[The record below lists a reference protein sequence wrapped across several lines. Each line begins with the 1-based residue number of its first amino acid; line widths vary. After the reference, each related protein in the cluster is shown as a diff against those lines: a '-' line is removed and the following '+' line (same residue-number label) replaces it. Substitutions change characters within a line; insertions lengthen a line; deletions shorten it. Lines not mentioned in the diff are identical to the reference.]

1 MPVSAVN
8 GVWGAV
14 AALAISLIVSC
25 AGPSSPQPDGAG
37 TLVLVDADIV
47 TMDDAIPAAEAVAI
61 RGGRILAVGRREEVL
76 LQSGEGAELRSLE
89 GAALLP
95 GFIDTHGH
103 FAMMAQAAS
112 MANLQPPPAGPVR
125 NIAELQQVL
134 RDWQAAHPDAP
145 WITGWGYDDSLL
157 AEQRHPVRGDLDAV
171 SAEKPI
177 LLMHT
182 SAHLASC
189 NTPCLAAL
197 GITPETPDPPGGV
210 IRREADGKTPS
221 GVLEEAALYFV
232 FQNMPQPVESQRLA
246 GIAEVQKLYAS
257 YGITTAQEG
266 AARPQQ
272 IEDLRKVA
280 ATGDLYLDVVAYQHF
295 PDGASI
301 GEDFASS
308 KSYDGHFRVGG
319 IKLVLDGSP
328 QGKTAWFTRP
338 YVVPPPGQGSDYSGY
353 AIYSDES
360 VTSLMDEA
368 FARGI
373 QVIAHANGDRA
384 IDQFLDMAL
393 PVIADYAEADARPVI
408 IHAQAARQDQLEK
421 MAAARIIPS
430 FFAAHPF
437 FWGDWHRDSVMGADR
452 ASFISPMAAAAD
464 LGIPY
469 TIHNDAPVVP
479 PDMIRLLWVAEN
491 RETRS
496 GAVLGA
502 DQRAAPRDALKAVT
516 TNAAYQYFEEDQKGS
531 ITPGKLADLV
541 ILSGNPL
548 TVEPASLKEIRVLE
562 TFKDGTSIYR
572 AGKGEE

>member
-1 MPVSAVN
+1 
-8 GVWGAV
+8 
-14 AALAISLIVSC
+14 
-25 AGPSSPQPDGAG
+25 
-37 TLVLVDADIV
+37 
-47 TMDDAIPAAEAVAI
+47 MDDAIPAAEAVAI
-61 RGGRILAVGRREEVL
+61 RDGRILAVGPREEVL
-76 LQSGEGAELRSLE
+76 LQAGKGAELRSLG

-103 FAMMAQAAS
+103 FAMMAQAAA

-125 NIAELQQVL
+125 DMTELQQVL
-134 RDWQAAHPDAP
+134 RDWADAHPEAP

-171 SAEKPI
+171 SSEKPI

-197 GITPETPDPPGGV
+197 GITPETQDPPGGV

-232 FQNMPQPVESQRLA
+232 FQKMPQPVESQRLS

-257 YGITTAQEG
+257 YGITTVQEG

-280 ATGDLYLDVVAYQHF
+280 AAGDLYLDVVAYQHF
-295 PDGASI
+295 SNGASI
-301 GEDFASS
+301 GEDFTTS

-360 VTSLMDEA
+360 VASLIDQA

-384 IDQFLDMAL
+384 IDQFLDIAV
-393 PVIADYAEADARPVI
+393 PAIADYAEVDLRPVI
-408 IHAQAARQDQLEK
+408 IHAQTARQDQLEEV
-421 MAAARIIPS
+421 AAARIIPS

-437 FWGDWHRDSVMGADR
+437 FWGDWHRDSVMGPDR

-496 GAVLGA
+496 GAVLGP
-502 DQRAAPRDALKAVT
+502 DQRATPRDALKAIT
-516 TNAAYQYFEEDQKGS
+516 ANAAYQYFEEGQKGS
-531 ITPGKLADLV
+531 ISPGKLADLV
-541 ILSGNPL
+541 ILSANPL
-548 TVEPASLKEIRVLE
+548 SVDPASLRDVRVVE
-562 TFKDGTSIYR
+562 TFKDGISIYR
-572 AGKGEE
+572 AGEGGE